1 MKRNGDHFRVS
12 IISGSIW
19 GSFRWLYRSNPVAF
33 VWNSP
38 VPSQSPAGYSTNIWV
53 GATKGLKPRPCIGQ
67 NIPKIHTLSRTT
79 PSILLPCLEQR
90 TKCTPEQNSRY
101 SHRSCQSTI
110 SERSRQHQIGEFF
123 TSTPS
128 AMYFLKKRVIF
139 SAKCPVECCVF
150 QFLLYKGP
158 QR

>member
-1 MKRNGDHFRVS
+1 M
-12 IISGSIW
+12 W
-19 GSFRWLYRSNPVAF
+19 NP
-33 VWNSP
+33 P

-53 GATKGLKPRPCIGQ
+53 GATNGFETP
-67 NIPKIHTLSRTT
+67 TLY
-79 PSILLPCLEQR
+79 R
-90 TKCTPEQNSRY
+90 TKHSLNTYPVQGNTLNFITLFRTKDKMHARTNSRY

-123 TSTPS
+123 MSTPS

-150 QFLLYKGP
+150 QFLLYKCP